1 MTSASLLGCWVLN
14 GSPNGIDAGER
25 VEMKLEPSRR
35 MIYGV
40 LENGRW
46 QLMILSYRVEG
57 NLIISNQ
64 PSTPGEERTEFS
76 FSGPD
81 TLNLE
86 QPGNV
91 SSFRRIQSCSFSVPE
106 KRGILERM
114 GFRKK

>member
-1 MTSASLLGCWVLN
+1 MTSASLVGCWLLID
-14 GSPNGIDAGER
+14 SPNGIDAGER
-25 VEMKLEPSRR
+25 VEMKLEPSGR
-35 MIYGV
+35 MIYAI
-40 LENGRW
+40 LEKGRW
-46 QLMILSYRVEG
+46 KLMILSYRVEG

-64 PSTPGEERTEFS
+64 PSAPREKRTEFS
-76 FSGPD
+76 FSEPD

-114 GFRKK
+114 GFRK